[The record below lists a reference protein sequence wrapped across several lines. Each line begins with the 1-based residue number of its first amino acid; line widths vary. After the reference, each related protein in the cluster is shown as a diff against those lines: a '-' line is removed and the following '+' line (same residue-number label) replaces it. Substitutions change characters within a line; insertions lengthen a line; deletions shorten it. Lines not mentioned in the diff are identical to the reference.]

1 MQYLFDVKINI
12 SVGQMKNLH
21 YIERSLKIVVSLLVK
36 KKQKK
41 KKKTTTTTTKKKT
54 KQKKQKQQ
62 QQQQQKKKN
71 PDGIASHVFP
81 NTVETNFQNMSSES
95 SMMQPA

>member
-36 KKQKK
+36 NKTKKTNKKNKK
-41 KKKTTTTTTKKKT
+41 KKKKK
-54 KQKKQKQQ
+54 
-62 QQQQQKKKN
+62 KKKN
-71 PDGIASHVFP
+71 NNKKKPDGIASHVFP